1 MTLTN
6 DIYIQNKRGL
16 HARAS
21 AKLVRM
27 AEKFDAEVF
36 VIKSDV
42 RVTGTSIMG
51 LLLLAASKGEQIT
64 IETSGPEKQEAM
76 EAVLGLI
83 NNLFDEDQ

>member
-1 MTLTN
+1 MTLSN
-6 DIYIQNKRGL
+6 DIMIQNKRGL

-21 AKLVRM
+21 AKLVRL
-27 AEKFDAEVF
+27 AEKFDAEVT
-36 VIKSDV
+36 VIKAEV

-76 EAVLGLI
+76 EAVIALI
-83 NNLFDEDQ
+83 NNRFDEEQ

>member
-6 DIYIQNKRGL
+6 DILIQNKRGL

-51 LLLLAASKGEQIT
+51 LLLLAASKGEKIT

-83 NNLFDEDQ
+83 NNLFDEEH